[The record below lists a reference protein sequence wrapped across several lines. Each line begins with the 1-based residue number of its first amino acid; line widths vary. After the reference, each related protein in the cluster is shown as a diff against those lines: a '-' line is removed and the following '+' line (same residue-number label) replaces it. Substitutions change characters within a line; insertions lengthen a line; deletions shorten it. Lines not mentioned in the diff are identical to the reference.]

1 MYIVELINAMNQTEA
16 PAQINSAAAPV
27 KKARIAWVD
36 IAKAIGILAVVLGH
50 AYPHK
55 DTLYEVTYW
64 WHMPLFFFIGGFFL
78 KPLPHTWQAVRRFFQ
93 RKVWPLYRD
102 YLVAG
107 AIIITINYFT
117 EHRTVAYSLDYFRR
131 LLYGGTVLNGYT
143 SAFWFVT
150 VYLLAQIGVVAL
162 ISYVKPQWLQW
173 LVVIALFIMGTSYDN
188 AQQLFGFPLPGNAD
202 VTLMA
207 MFYMYVGYR
216 LFPLLKRIVASPVWL
231 GASLLGAAGFAW
243 AQYAEKIDQVVYMKS
258 HNVTDGLFA
267 ATVPIL
273 FVLVVIGIAYQLGE
287 TNLSH
292 QLQWL
297 GKQSMIIMFS
307 HKAVFYILEKM
318 SITNWAI
325 LALFGVMIPITGV
338 ILYRLSRR
346 MLQSSLNLTV

>member
-1 MYIVELINAMNQTEA
+1 MSEA
-16 PAQINSAAAPV
+16 VKQAQPNEAVPV
-27 KKARIAWVD
+27 QSPPKKKARIAWVD
-36 IAKAIGILAVVLGH
+36 IAKAIGILAVVAGH

-55 DTLYEVTYW
+55 DALYEVTYW

-78 KPLPHTWQAVRRFFQ
+78 KPLPHTVQATKQFFK

-107 AIIITINYFT
+107 AVIITINFFT

-173 LVVIALFIMGTSYDN
+173 LTVIGLFALGTSYDN

-207 MFYMYVGYR
+207 MFYMYAGYR
-216 LFPLLKRIVASPVWL
+216 LFPLLKRVVASPLWL
-231 GASLLGAAGFAW
+231 GASLLGAGAFAW
-243 AQYAEKIDQVVYMKS
+243 AQYADKIDQVVYMKS
-258 HNVTDGLFA
+258 HNITDGLFA

-273 FVLVVIGIAYQLGE
+273 FVLVVIGLSYKLSQ
-287 TNLSH
+287 TNLSY

-307 HKAVFYILEKM
+307 HKAVFYLLEKM
-318 SITNWAI
+318 SITNWAV
-325 LALFGVMIPITGV
+325 LTVFGIVIPV
-338 ILYRLSRR
+338 LSVVLYRLSRR
-346 MLQSSLNLTV
+346 MVQSSLRLTT